1 MKTKPNFTAFLAL
14 ALTLATP
21 LTAVGA
27 KSKAKL
33 AGPGVTVHV
42 LQDNLVVPDLNRAE
56 QIAAEVF
63 TTIGVPLTFRLGAL
77 AKPAAESSFLIE
89 LQLDS
94 RVPAQFHPGA
104 LAYASPFGNAGT
116 RIHIFCDR
124 VRASWPD
131 GGMGILLGY
140 VLAHEIA
147 HVLQGVSRH
156 SEEGVMKARW
166 QQSDYQ
172 QMRTG
177 LSFDPTDVELI
188 RERLTPCPPAPPAP
202 PND

>member
-1 MKTKPNFTAFLAL
+1 MKTKPNFTAYLAL
-14 ALTLATP
+14 ALTLAAH
-21 LTAVGA
+21 LSAAGE

-33 AGPGVTVHV
+33 AGPGVTVYV

-56 QIAAEVF
+56 QVAAEVF
-63 TTIGVPLTFRLGAL
+63 ITIGVPLTFRLGAVP
-77 AKPAAESSFLIE
+77 KPAAESTFLIE

-94 RVPAQFHPGA
+94 RVSAQFHPGA
-104 LAYASPFGNAGT
+104 LAYASPFGNSGT
-116 RIHIFCDR
+116 RIHVFCDR

-131 GGMGILLGY
+131 GSKGILLGY

-177 LSFDPTDVELI
+177 LPFDPTDAEMI
-188 RERLTPCPPAPPAP
+188 RERLAKVATLSTRTAQ
-202 PND
+202 